1 MGYHL
6 RPMSDKA
13 ADAVLLSLREEIAA
27 ADRDLVA
34 AFARRLRVAAKIRSH
49 KRERGYALVDPE
61 REQQLLAKWREAND
75 GTVSDETLLELFE
88 AVLALSKREASGESR
103 SAEQA

>member
-6 RPMSDKA
+6 RPMGDQA
-13 ADAVLLSLREEIAA
+13 VDTVLLSLRDEIAA

-34 AFARRLRVAAKIRSH
+34 AFTRRLRAAAKIRDH
-49 KRERGYALVDPE
+49 KQECGYAFIDPE

-75 GTVSDETLLELFE
+75 GTISEAALLKLYE
-88 AVLALSKREASGESR
+88 AVLTLSKRE
-103 SAEQA
+103 SAR